1 MTVFKAYPRP
11 LWPSRGRRPTRP
23 VRINIINFVILFC
36 SIISH
41 TECLLQRTNLI
52 PDEGNRLNEDYPE
65 SHNSIADIHHHDG
78 YQEQEGEDDDEGG
91 LFEDVHQGVNFTNI
105 LRTAFFIP
113 KCFAQLFCTHS
124 FAFVIFYGKNI
135 DAKAARKMLMK

>member
-1 MTVFKAYPRP
+1 
-11 LWPSRGRRPTRP
+11 
-23 VRINIINFVILFC
+23 
-36 SIISH
+36 
-41 TECLLQRTNLI
+41 
-52 PDEGNRLNEDYPE
+52 LNEDYPE

-135 DAKAARKMLMK
+135 DAKAARKMLVKLTKGQHRHEGRCIEQTAHEPKVR